1 VIETMKETTTNN
13 DAQNSECTTSTPCPR
28 CHRPMDA
35 PPGATINYCPECGT
49 PITPDPVRERIVD
62 LMLKGIR
69 DDMREAVVRLE
80 REQSERYAGLA
91 AIIAGGSG

>member
-1 VIETMKETTTNN
+1 
-13 DAQNSECTTSTPCPR
+13 
-28 CHRPMDA
+28 MDA

-49 PITPDPVRERIVD
+49 PITPDAVRERIVD

-80 REQSERYAGLA
+80 HDEPEKYGRLA

>member
-1 VIETMKETTTNN
+1 MSPTT
-13 DAQNSECTTSTPCPR
+13 CPK
-28 CHRPMDA
+28 CGRPVDA

-49 PITPDPVRERIVD
+49 PITPDAVRERIVD

-69 DDMREAVVRLE
+69 DDMRKAVERLE
-80 REQSERYAGLA
+80 HDEPEKYGRLA

>member
-1 VIETMKETTTNN
+1 MSPTT
-13 DAQNSECTTSTPCPR
+13 CPR

-49 PITPDPVRERIVD
+49 PITPDEVRERIVD

-69 DDMREAVVRLE
+69 DDMREADVRADEFQPPESPADGVNSSNACEHL
-80 REQSERYAGLA
+80 RV
-91 AIIAGGSG
+91 

>member
-1 VIETMKETTTNN
+1 
-13 DAQNSECTTSTPCPR
+13 
-28 CHRPMDA
+28 MDA

-49 PITPDPVRERIVD
+49 PITPDAVRERIVD

-69 DDMREAVVRLE
+69 DDMRKAVERLE
-80 REQSERYAGLA
+80 HDEPEKYGRLA

>member
-1 VIETMKETTTNN
+1 MSPTT
-13 DAQNSECTTSTPCPR
+13 CPR

-49 PITPDPVRERIVD
+49 PITPDAVRERIVD
-62 LMLKGIR
+62 LMLQGIR
-69 DDMREAVVRLE
+69 DDMRKAVERLE
-80 REQSERYAGLA
+80 HDEPEKYGRLA